1 MSFCE
6 TAPNSFF
13 CAHACVPRCEY
24 ALWLACQG
32 AIVDLPIRLK
42 GNSKHTSG
50 NSLVNLGLRH
60 RLENSSNTGYI
71 AEEEINVI
79 AKKSTLVP
87 TCSTFLLFTSGY
99 QYKWSSC
106 LPITPETDALL
117 PKCWMLCSLTNLGIA
132 FPSNFGSSYKCLILW
147 RNYNVFSYKL
157 TEMIYGCLWLWII

>member
-1 MSFCE
+1 MPVYHDVNTRYDWPVKEPLSICQSGWKE
-6 TAPNSFF
+6 IRNTLL
-13 CAHACVPRCEY
+13 VIRC
-24 ALWLACQG
+24 
-32 AIVDLPIRLK
+32 
-42 GNSKHTSG
+42 
-50 NSLVNLGLRH
+50 VNLGLRH

-147 RNYNVFSYKL
+147 RNYNVVSYKL